1 MTRKLES
8 DPDPLTPSPLHTCF
22 TLHLALARSRQRM
35 VALHLGA
42 EPEGEPEGEVEDD
55 ETFLRSMGDI
65 YVHID
70 DSELGLWF
78 AEFQK
83 LQEGGGLD
91 ARVGWDK
98 IPMLLKAC
106 GLEGSYRDEIFT
118 PEGVAEV
125 LWLQSEQQ
133 RESTQGSPKGGTATI
148 HSASKDQIAPYLT
161 TVQGSI
167 SFEQFVAACNFAAS
181 EAKQDTNNP
190 LFPFDPDS
198 TAKQTWDAFIMLFLL
213 YTTFAV
219 PYMLSFGEKPESE
232 AEEAASIQPVWGA
245 YEIFDLFMDV
255 LFCMDVC
262 ANFCTA
268 IVIRGVYITNLQ
280 KIAVNY
286 IKTWFILDFA
296 GSVPFDKIV
305 SAAVGAGNDM
315 GGLLKALRLVRILK
329 IIRAVRFLQKLS
341 ALEARDT
348 TGSLK
353 TFVSIFR
360 AWYLMIF
367 VAHLLA
373 CGFFMIIDKDTTDNW
388 MSAVD
393 PEYLDFSKSSN
404 DQRYILGLYW
414 AIITICTVGYGDIS
428 PVNHM
433 ERIFG
438 LISAMI
444 GGIVFSYS
452 LGSITQL
459 IQAKNG
465 SNKRFE
471 DTLMEVREYLEF
483 RISKPDLR
491 RRIVNF
497 YARSYRSSGSLYK
510 EQALISLMPDDVRS
524 VLLKAI
530 SEDAQKTIPFL
541 SAKGLEDQETLGHI
555 YIRMQPHFF
564 DKEES
569 IYKAEQPGDEMFF
582 IEKGEVTLDR
592 PKFRRGVMISQDAPK
607 KPFQQP
613 TYSEAFKNAF
623 PVEAHL
629 STETLGS
636 GDTFGEVC
644 LFPHICKYR
653 YQNATAVSEVSLF
666 LLSRAALDE
675 IKVISPA
682 FYSKLE
688 DLARLRAAIA
698 GGVSNDAFEGKA
710 RQEDKGPRSKLEQEI
725 RNFQSDLLAVYEK
738 GFSSLAMETT
748 QIPAQASKSAPN
760 KIHSPHTPSSRH
772 LLTSQA
778 VFRGWLLN
786 EDNASDFSVDQDCQP
801 RSHTSVREVDMES
814 ARLWLKISG
823 CLMPDG
829 QMIVIFDNVKAL
841 VDLGPTCLGCVVP
854 DPSRLDGTVVETWPI
869 SQETSQQ
876 YLSQGF
882 TVGLTFHVRGAG
894 QRILRVRVGL
904 EKEPALRLTRT
915 LERCCNNVKT
925 RLQTAEEYPAAAAET
940 SMGAEPSCITSG
952 WESLGN
958 RAMLSNTRGLNEN
971 GDGDIE
977 ISGSNCE
984 LPLHHLQQRTGSGS
998 NGSTESI
1005 LQDVLRRMDAMQQQM
1020 REVTAVK
1027 HEVADLKA
1035 TLIALFGNQA
1045 SDFGDGVE
1053 SD

>member
-1 MTRKLES
+1 
-8 DPDPLTPSPLHTCF
+8 
-22 TLHLALARSRQRM
+22 M

-42 EPEGEPEGEVEDD
+42 EPEGEAEGEVEDD
-55 ETFLRSMGDI
+55 ETFLRNMGDI
-65 YVHID
+65 YVQID
-70 DSELGLWF
+70 ETELRLWF

-83 LQEGGGLD
+83 LQESGRLD

-98 IPMLLKAC
+98 IPMLLKTC
-106 GLEGSYRDEIFT
+106 GLDGSYRDEIFT

-125 LWLQSEQQ
+125 LWLESEQP
-133 RESTQGSPKGGTATI
+133 RESTPRSPKGGTATI

-181 EAKQDTNNP
+181 EAKQHTKNP

-198 TAKQTWDAFIMLFLL
+198 TPKQTWDAFIMLFLL

-219 PYMLSFGEKPESE
+219 PYMLSFGENPESE
-232 AEEAASIQPVWGA
+232 AEETASIQPVWGA

-305 SAAVGAGNDM
+305 SAAVGAGNL
-315 GGLLKALRLVRILK
+315 GGVLKALRLVRILK
-329 IIRAVRFLQKLS
+329 IIRAVRFLQKLG
-341 ALEARDT
+341 ALEAKDT

-404 DQRYILGLYW
+404 GQRYILGLYW

-524 VLLKAI
+524 ELLKAI

-541 SAKGLEDQETLGHI
+541 AAKGLEGQETLGHI

-592 PKFRRGVMISQDAPK
+592 PKLRRGVLISQDAPK

-613 TYSEAFKNAF
+613 AYSEAFKSAF

-629 STETLGS
+629 TTETLGS

-644 LFPHICKYR
+644 LFPNICKYR
-653 YQNATAVSEVSLF
+653 YQNATALSEVSVF
-666 LLSRAALDE
+666 LLSRSALDE
-675 IKVISPA
+675 IKVISPT

-698 GGVSNDAFEGKA
+698 GGVSNDAFEGNA
-710 RQEDKGPRSKLEQEI
+710 RHEGLGTRSKLEQEI

-738 GFSSLAMETT
+738 GFCSLAMETPQT
-748 QIPAQASKSAPN
+748 PAQASRSAPN
-760 KIHSPHTPSSRH
+760 KIHSPHTIPSRH
-772 LLTSQA
+772 FLTSQA

-786 EDNASDFSVDQDCQP
+786 EDNTSDFSVDRDFQP
-801 RSHTSVREVDMES
+801 RINTSVREVDMET
-814 ARLWLKISG
+814 ARLWHKISG

-829 QMIVIFDNVKAL
+829 QMVVIFDNVKAL
-841 VDLGPTCLGCVVP
+841 VDLGPTYLGCVVP

-869 SQETSQQ
+869 SQETRQK
-876 YLSQGF
+876 YLTEGF
-882 TVGLTFHVRGAG
+882 TAGLTFHVRGAG
-894 QRILRVRVGL
+894 KRILRVRVGL
-904 EKEPALRLTRT
+904 EKEPALRLTSA
-915 LERCCNNVKT
+915 LERSCNYVKP
-925 RLQTAEEYPAAAAET
+925 RLQTTEESPVAAAET
-940 SMGAEPSCITSG
+940 SIGAEPSVWGSH
-952 WESLGN
+952 GN
-958 RAMLSNTRGLNEN
+958 RVMLSNTQGLEEN
-971 GDGDIE
+971 GKGDIE
-977 ISGSNCE
+977 ISGSNCA
-984 LPLHHLQQRTGSGS
+984 LPLHRLQQRTDSGF
-998 NGSTESI
+998 NDSTESI
-1005 LQDVLRRMDAMQQQM
+1005 LQEVLRRMDEMQQQM

-1027 HEVADLKA
+1027 HEVSDLKA
-1035 TLIALFGNQA
+1035 TLVALFGNQA

>member
-1 MTRKLES
+1 
-8 DPDPLTPSPLHTCF
+8 
-22 TLHLALARSRQRM
+22 M

-70 DSELGLWF
+70 ETELGLWF

-83 LQEGGGLD
+83 LQEGEGLD
-91 ARVGWDK
+91 ARVRWDK
-98 IPMLLKAC
+98 IPMLLKTC
-106 GLEGSYRDEIFT
+106 GLDGSYRDEIFT

-125 LWLQSEQQ
+125 LWLESEQP
-133 RESTQGSPKGGTATI
+133 RESTPRSPKGGTATI

-161 TVQGSI
+161 TVQESI

-181 EAKQDTNNP
+181 EAKQHTKNP

-198 TAKQTWDAFIMLFLL
+198 TPKQTWDAFIMLFLL

-219 PYMLSFGEKPESE
+219 PYMLSFGENPESE
-232 AEEAASIQPVWGA
+232 AEETASIQPVWGA

-305 SAAVGAGNDM
+305 SAAVGAGNL
-315 GGLLKALRLVRILK
+315 GGVLKALRLVRILK

-341 ALEARDT
+341 ALEAKDT

-404 DQRYILGLYW
+404 GQRYILGLYW

-524 VLLKAI
+524 ELLKAI

-541 SAKGLEDQETLGHI
+541 AAKGLEGQETLGHI

-592 PKFRRGVMISQDAPK
+592 PKLRRGVLISQDAPK

-613 TYSEAFKNAF
+613 AYSEAFKSAF

-629 STETLGS
+629 TTETLGS

-710 RQEDKGPRSKLEQEI
+710 RQEGKGPRSKLEQEI

-748 QIPAQASKSAPN
+748 QTPAQASKSAPN
-760 KIHSPHTPSSRH
+760 KIHSPHTNSSRH

-778 VFRGWLLN
+778 VFRGWLLS
-786 EDNASDFSVDQDCQP
+786 EDNASDFSVDQHCQP

-869 SQETSQQ
+869 SQETRQK
-876 YLSQGF
+876 YLTEGF
-882 TVGLTFHVRGAG
+882 TAGLTFHVRGAG
-894 QRILRVRVGL
+894 KRILRVRVGL
-904 EKEPALRLTRT
+904 EKEPALRLTSA
-915 LERCCNNVKT
+915 LERSCNYVKP
-925 RLQTAEEYPAAAAET
+925 RLQTTEESPVAAAET
-940 SMGAEPSCITSG
+940 SIGAEPSVWGSH
-952 WESLGN
+952 GN
-958 RAMLSNTRGLNEN
+958 RVMLSNTQGLEEN
-971 GDGDIE
+971 GKGDIE
-977 ISGSNCE
+977 ISGSNCA
-984 LPLHHLQQRTGSGS
+984 LPLHRLQQRTDSGF
-998 NGSTESI
+998 NDSTESI
-1005 LQDVLRRMDAMQQQM
+1005 LQEVLRRMDEMQQQM

-1027 HEVADLKA
+1027 HEVSDLKA
-1035 TLIALFGNQA
+1035 TLVALFGNQA